1 MPFRLRD
8 AQLTI
13 DALAFIRQHGVVLE
27 SAQGPVSNLADALAG
42 TPIRGSSCNHP
53 DSKKNYQATR
63 QARSCKAVLVCRLVD
78 GKVTFV
84 HRRLWPAVVRLA
96 KYFKKETL
104 AGIHEEH
111 SASGEHQL
119 KELQFPKWVPASAR
133 QRAKSLSEAQAA
145 TQLGRWATD
154 LLHRT

>member
-1 MPFRLRD
+1 VSFRLRD
-8 AQLTI
+8 AQLTL

-27 SAQGPVSNLADALAG
+27 SAKGPVPSLVDALAG
-42 TPIRGSSCNHP
+42 TPIRGNWWNHP
-53 DSKKNYQATR
+53 DSKKIYQATR
-63 QARSCKAVLVCRLVD
+63 QARSCEDVLVCRLVD

-84 HRRLWPAVVRLA
+84 HRRLWAAVVRLA

-104 AGIHEEH
+104 AAIHEEH

-119 KELQFPKWVPASAR
+119 KELQFPNWVPVSTR
-133 QRAKSLSEAQAA
+133 QRAKVLSESQAA
-145 TQLGRWATD
+145 AQLGRWATD